1 MLLHKN
7 LPSSQNNPKLN
18 FSLAKKIP
26 LLKAFNKIYCT
37 IALCFFTCSV
47 SLAQTYTL
55 DHYLDIAKN
64 NSPLLKDLR
73 NQVLS
78 NSQDSL
84 RLLAGYQPQVNANS
98 GGLFAPSI
106 DGFGYSEAITNEH
119 TLNALLAA
127 SKTFVTKKNLDAQ
140 IQTII
145 LQSES
150 LRNSGKISEQDL
162 KKAITTQY
170 ITAYGDLLQYRFNQE
185 VVDLLSQE
193 EQLLKKL
200 TRDNVYHQSDYL
212 TFLVTFKQQQLA
224 VLQSRLL
231 YKNDYTTLNYLAGI
245 ADTSMIQLAE
255 PGIQKAMLP
264 DPATSI
270 FFRQYHLDSLK
281 LVNSRDLVDFS
292 YKPKISL
299 NADGGYNSD
308 FMGQAYKNLGVSAG
322 FTFTMPIYDGG
333 QRKMQY
339 RKLFLQEET
348 RENYK
353 AFFNSQ
359 YHQQIAQLNQQIS
372 ENDNLINQ
380 IDEQMKYAE
389 SLVKVDS
396 KLLET
401 GDVRVADL
409 ILAINNYLTIKN
421 LRTTTN
427 INKLQLINQLNY
439 WNR

>member
-1 MLLHKN
+1 M
-7 LPSSQNNPKLN
+7 
-18 FSLAKKIP
+18 
-26 LLKAFNKIYCT
+26 LKALTKFFCS
-37 IALCFFTCSV
+37 IALCLFTCTV
-47 SLAQTYTL
+47 ALAQTNTL

-78 NSQDSL
+78 NAQDSL
-84 RLLAGYQPQVNANS
+84 RLLAGYKPQLNANS
-98 GGLFAPSI
+98 GGLYAPTI
-106 DGFGYSEAITNEH
+106 NGWGYSDAITNDH

-127 SKTFVTKKNLDAQ
+127 SKTIVTKKNLDAQ
-140 IQTII
+140 IQTIM

-162 KKAITTQY
+162 KKAITAEY

-185 VVDLLSQE
+185 VVSLLSQE
-193 EQLLKKL
+193 EDLLKKL
-200 TRDNVYHQSDYL
+200 TRANVYHQSDYL
-212 TFLVTFKQQQLA
+212 TFLVTLKQQQLA
-224 VLQSRLL
+224 VLQSRLVF
-231 YKNDYTTLNYLAGI
+231 KNDYTTLNYLAGI
-245 ADTSMIQLAE
+245 TDTSMVELAE

-264 DPATSI
+264 DPTNSV

-292 YKPKISL
+292 YKPKITI

-308 FMGQAYKNLGVSAG
+308 FMGQAYKNFGLSAG
-322 FTFTMPIYDGG
+322 FTFTMPLYDGG

-339 RKLFLQEET
+339 RKIFLQEET

-353 AFFNSQ
+353 EFFNNQ
-359 YHQQIAQLNQQIS
+359 YHQQIAQLNQQID
-372 ENDNLINQ
+372 ENNNLLSQ
-380 IDEQMKYAE
+380 VDEQMKYAE
-389 SLVKVDS
+389 SLIKVDA

-401 GDVRVADL
+401 GDVRVDDL
-409 ILAINNYLTIKN
+409 VLAINNYLTIKN

-427 INKLQLINQLNY
+427 IAKLQLINQFNY
-439 WNR
+439 FNR

>member
-1 MLLHKN
+1 
-7 LPSSQNNPKLN
+7 
-18 FSLAKKIP
+18 
-26 LLKAFNKIYCT
+26 LLKALTK
-37 IALCFFTCSV
+37 FFCGIVFCVFTGSGA
-47 SLAQTYTL
+47 LAQTYTL

-73 NQVLS
+73 NQILS

-84 RLLAGYQPQVNANS
+84 RVLAGLKPQLNANS
-98 GGLFAPSI
+98 GALIAPYI
-106 DGFGYSEAITNEH
+106 DGYGYASAITNEH
-119 TLNALLAA
+119 TFNALLAG
-127 SKTFVTKKNLDAQ
+127 SKSIVTKKNLDAQ
-140 IQTII
+140 IQTIV

-150 LRNSGKISEQDL
+150 IRNSGKISEQDL

-185 VVDLLSQE
+185 VVALLSQE
-193 EQLLKKL
+193 EDLLKRL
-200 TRDNVYHQSDYL
+200 TRANVYHQSDYL
-212 TFLVTFKQQQLA
+212 TFLVTLKQQELA
-224 VLQSRLL
+224 VLQARLA

-245 ADTSMIQLAE
+245 ADTTMIELAE
-255 PGIQKAMLP
+255 PGIQKAMPP
-264 DPATSI
+264 DPSTSI

-292 YKPKISL
+292 YKPKISI

-308 FMGQAYKNLGVSAG
+308 FMGQAYKNFGISAG
-322 FTFTMPIYDGG
+322 FSFTMPLYDGG

-339 RKLFLQEET
+339 RKIFLQEET

-353 AFFNSQ
+353 AFFNTQ
-359 YHQQIAQLNQQIS
+359 YHQQLAQLNQQIG
-372 ENDNLINQ
+372 ENENLIGQ

-389 SLVKVDS
+389 SLIKVDA

-409 ILAINNYLTIKN
+409 VLAINNYLTIKN

-427 INKLQLINQLNY
+427 IARLQLINQFNY
-439 WNR
+439 FNR